1 MWKKK
6 KYRAT
11 RNARGRMM
19 CEHKWIR
26 EEYFDCEG
34 ILFYWEE
41 VCGLCG
47 KVREYDK
54 SGETIE

>member
-1 MWKKK
+1 
-6 KYRAT
+6 
-11 RNARGRMM
+11 MM